1 MLKPAH
7 RNLFLLHFMVLIF
20 GFTGII
26 GALIKTSP
34 WVMIWYRMI
43 LAAFFIALYAFY
55 KKKNFKLKSHLIWKL
70 VGVGLVIAAHWVT
83 FYGAIKVSNV
93 SVTLACFATG
103 SFFAALLEP
112 LIYKRKVNFKEL
124 VLGILVFV
132 GIGFIFSIETRFV
145 DGIILSVISAF
156 LAALFT
162 VFNGKLAKE
171 ADSSVISVYEM
182 LGGFLGLSVLFAFN
196 GNLNPQFLSVIP
208 GDWVLLLILSV
219 FCTAF
224 TFVLGVTI
232 MKELSPYTVVLA
244 VNLEPVYSIILA
256 YFILNEGEQLSYRF
270 YIGALIILLTVF
282 ANSFFK
288 QNKETSKDG

>member
-1 MLKPAH
+1 
-7 RNLFLLHFMVLIF
+7 
-20 GFTGII
+20 
-26 GALIKTSP
+26 
-34 WVMIWYRMI
+34 MI

-55 KKKNFKLKSHLIWKL
+55 KKKKFNLNKKLIFKLI
-70 VGVGLVIAAHWVT
+70 GVGLIIAAHWIT

-112 LIYKRKVNFKEL
+112 LVYKRKVNPREL
-124 VLGILVFV
+124 FFGVLVFI
-132 GIGFIFSIETRFV
+132 GIGFIFSIETKFIT
-145 DGIILSVISAF
+145 GIILSICSAF

-162 VFNGKLAKE
+162 VFNGKLANE

-182 LGGFLGLSVLFAFN
+182 FGGFLGLSILFAIN
-196 GNLNPQFLSVIP
+196 GNLNADFLHVIP
-208 GDWVLLLILSV
+208 KDWPLLLVLAI

-256 YFILNEGEQLSYRF
+256 YFILNEGNELSYRF
-270 YIGALIILLTVF
+270 YLGAFIILLTVF

-288 QNKETSKDG
+288 PKSTIA

>member
-1 MLKPAH
+1 MLKSSY
-7 RNLFLLHFMVLIF
+7 RNLFLLHFMVIIF

-26 GALIKTSP
+26 GALIQTST

-55 KKKNFKLKSHLIWKL
+55 KKKKFNLNKKLIFKLI
-70 VGVGLVIAAHWVT
+70 GVGLIIAAHWIT

-112 LIYKRKVNFKEL
+112 LVYKRKVNPREL
-124 VLGILVFV
+124 FFGVLVFV
-132 GIGFIFSIETRFV
+132 GIGFIFSIETKFIN
-145 DGIILSVISAF
+145 GIILSICSAF

-162 VFNGKLAKE
+162 VFNGKLANE

-182 LGGFLGLSVLFAFN
+182 FGGFLGLSILFAIN
-196 GNLNPQFLSVIP
+196 GNLNADFLHVIP
-208 GDWVLLLILSV
+208 KDWPLLLVLAI

-256 YFILNEGEQLSYRF
+256 YFILNEGNELSYRF
-270 YIGALIILLTVF
+270 YLGAFIILLTVF

-288 QNKETSKDG
+288 PKNTIA